1 MYGHPILFQIQI
13 AVVVIGG
20 LTVSTVL
27 TLVMI
32 LVIYELNHF
41 KKTKKQRFEILQ
53 AQ

>member
-27 TLVMI
+27 TLIMI
-32 LVIYELNHF
+32 PVLYELFHF
-41 KKTKKQRFEILQ
+41 KKAKKQRLENLK